1 MEFSFT
7 KEQEMIRKTVREFA
21 EKEIAP
27 IAADIDEAAE
37 FPVQTIKK
45 LGDLGFMGMTV
56 PKEWGGAGMDDISY
70 AIAVEE
76 LSRVC
81 ASHGVTMSVNNSL
94 VCWPLLKFG
103 SDAQKEKYLKPLASG
118 KMLGCF
124 GLTEP
129 NAGTDA
135 AQQTTVAVKKDDHYI
150 INGSK
155 IFITNGPAADIAK
168 ELVTV
173 YGMSDALGPRTY
185 GQREEMI
192 FLGKEIHE
200 RRDYSEKTAEIIDKE
215 VNQLIAQAGKTAKD
229 LILKHKPIL
238 DAIATTLLEKE
249 TLEKEEFEALFQNTK
264 NKV

>member
-1 MEFSFT
+1 MKLPLEDKHLQRRSEFT
-7 KEQEMIRKTVREFA
+7 DELAVLLAGHVT
-21 EKEIAP
+21 EKEIFNEVTTGASN
-27 IAADIDEAAE
+27 DL
-37 FPVQTIKK
+37 KK
-45 LGDLGFMGMTV
+45 AT
-56 PKEWGGAGMDDISY
+56 
-70 AIAVEE
+70 
-76 LSRVC
+76 
-81 ASHGVTMSVNNSL
+81 
-94 VCWPLLKFG
+94 
-103 SDAQKEKYLKPLASG
+103 
-118 KMLGCF
+118 
-124 GLTEP
+124 
-129 NAGTDA
+129 
-135 AQQTTVAVKKDDHYI
+135 
-150 INGSK
+150 
-155 IFITNGPAADIAK
+155 DIAK

-229 LILKHKPIL
+229 LIIKHKPIL